1 MKTHY
6 TVALAMLAGV
16 GLGAAAIQGLH
27 AQAKPV
33 AYVIVEATV
42 TDQDPYMKEFV
53 PAIVKT
59 VKDAGGKFLASGGK
73 TFTLAGAPPAPRVIV
88 AQFDSLDKVQA
99 WGTSSTYKDAMAI
112 GQKYGNIRQFAVE
125 GLPQ

>member
-73 TFTLAGAPPAPRVIV
+73 TLTLAGAPPAPRVIV